1 MSGHGHAPGGGPG
14 TTLVGTGGAA
24 LDPVTVTVV
33 TAALGAA
40 VLLAGYGLALAQ
52 LHRRGD
58 EWPAARTAAWTTGC
72 ALAAVGVAVSASAAQ
87 APRPFTTHVAGHL
100 LLVMAAPLLLALAA
114 PVTLLL
120 RTGSGAPRAALVRLL
135 HGRWARL
142 VTRAPVVAVLEV
154 GGLAAYYLT
163 PLHTAAHQHPVLDVA
178 VHVHMAAAGYLL
190 AAVLVGPDPVPGRPG
205 VTGRAVLLVAVAAGH
220 AVVATLVHAH
230 GLPGAGGATA
240 DVRAGGQLLRY
251 GGDVVELALAVLL
264 FAGWYRAAGRGVE
277 RERRRAAAAVSGHLD
292 RPGVH
297 APVLPERAGHER

>member
-1 MSGHGHAPGGGPG
+1 M
-14 TTLVGTGGAA
+14 TTLVGGGAGGGA
-24 LDPVTVTVV
+24 LDPVTVTAV

-40 VLLAGYGLALAQ
+40 VLLAGYGLAVAQ

-58 EWPAARTAAWTTGC
+58 EWPAARTAAWTAGS
-72 ALAAVGVAVSASAAQ
+72 ALAAVGVAVSAGAAQ

-100 LLVMAAPLLLALAA
+100 LLVMAAPALLALAA

-120 RTGSGAPRAALVRLL
+120 RTTPTGSGASRAALVRLL

-163 PLHTAAHQHPVLDVA
+163 PLHTAAHQHPALDVA

-205 VTGRAVLLVAVAAGH
+205 VTGRALLLVAVAAGH
-220 AVVATLVHAH
+220 AVVATSVHAH

-264 FAGWYRAAGRGVE
+264 FAGWYRAAGRGLE

-292 RPGVH
+292 RPRVH